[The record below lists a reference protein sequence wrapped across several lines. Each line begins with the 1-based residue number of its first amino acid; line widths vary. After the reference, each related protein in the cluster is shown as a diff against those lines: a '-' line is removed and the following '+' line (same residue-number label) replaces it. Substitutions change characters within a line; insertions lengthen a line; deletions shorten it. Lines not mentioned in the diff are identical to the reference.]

1 MKLLLLLLIP
11 GICLADNLEDL
22 SRMREEQARADA
34 LRAYANLANQEA
46 ERVRNDQF
54 MELLRPQNNNLI
66 TRDDLIRR
74 ELITAPSVDAQYND
88 AIRRRLEQR

>member
-46 ERVRNDQF
+46 EKARFDSFLDQ
-54 MELLRPQNNNLI
+54 LHPTNRD
-66 TRDDLIRR
+66 TSRDDLIRR